1 MFRGSSSALTKC
13 CWEII
18 FVGNQADC
26 CKNSSPALLYF
37 LFEDFH
43 YLPRCFTD
51 TMLSWQYCETGSS
64 LPHGMIHQA
73 VRMTSLFIIHLKQP
87 KPSCLV
93 PKPLLT
99 VNTVWGS
106 ICDRTKTFRRVW
118 VEQNFEPCTEHM
130 RKLKCVSSNSRG
142 CMNWTGI

>member
-1 MFRGSSSALTKC
+1 MLLRNYFCRESSWLLQEFKPCIAIFSFWRFPLSPEMFYWHDAVLAILWDG
-13 CWEII
+13 
-18 FVGNQADC
+18 FV
-26 CKNSSPALLYF
+26 
-37 LFEDFH
+37 
-43 YLPRCFTD
+43 
-51 TMLSWQYCETGSS
+51 

-106 ICDRTKTFRRVW
+106 ICDLTKTFRRVW